1 MEPSRRGF
9 KNKREMLIW
18 VAFLALFGVKKSAIA
33 DRFEP
38 SALRFLANAL
48 PTKLRWLRSLQSA
61 PACYQSK
68 SPKSSSKGG
77 SLSLANAA
85 DVLCVMYLVWRW
97 EVDQR
102 VTLHASFGTN
112 ASLYRHAH
120 ALAHLIAPSGN
131 LHERFG
137 TWELHETKKYYPWRD
152 LNPQPPD

>member
-1 MEPSRRGF
+1 MSSQQEGDV
-9 KNKREMLIW
+9 RETTCLIW

-48 PTKLRWLRSLQSA
+48 PTKLRWLRSLRSA
-61 PACYQSK
+61 PACSNQNRQNRL
-68 SPKSSSKGG
+68 PKTP
-77 SLSLANAA
+77 LSL
-85 DVLCVMYLVWRW
+85 LQTQLMCCVCCTWCGVG
-97 EVDQR
+97 QR
-102 VTLHASFGTN
+102 VTLRASFGTN
-112 ASLYRHAH
+112 ALLYTHAH
-120 ALAHLIAPSGN
+120 ALAHLIAPFGN